1 MRLLKKGCR
10 RKLLLGAVT
19 LLLIYIVWIFLSGDH
34 YVSTKH
40 EASHYWC
47 GYGPAMSD
55 FVPKQRPMYETEDY
69 PPNVSYAYRNQWVGF
84 PDMEQV
90 DCNQAFNSS
99 VKNNWFPQTVPR
111 IFPHQF
117 KAASANCN
125 EFIRDFGFLRYPKV
139 SEEEENFPL
148 AFIVLF
154 YKDLDQVLF
163 LLRAIYRPHNVY
175 CLSVDTKSSVE
186 FLDAVRSVSKCLPN
200 VFVASKLESI
210 VYAGFSRL
218 MADINCME
226 DLLQHP
232 IKWKYVVNLP
242 GQQFPL
248 RSNLEL
254 VKIFQVYNGAND
266 VEGITGKRM
275 MAMRFMWRHD
285 YVTNNVTGDV
295 RLVSSGIK
303 NRPPP
308 HGINI
313 VKGSAYGTFSRDFI
327 DFVIN
332 HQIAKDFL
340 EWCKTVLS
348 PDEYFWA
355 TLHHSKVVNVPG
367 GYTGVPD
374 TKPWLSTYASWGGGG
389 DPCATIRIRSVC
401 IFSPED
407 LPLLINR
414 KEMFANKF
422 YITHHPAVL
431 HCLDQLLYN
440 VTFSGSTRDL
450 KQYQDLPFA
459 LKTSLKL

>member
-154 YKDLDQVLF
+154 YKDLDQVI
-163 LLRAIYRPHNVY
+163 LLEI
-175 CLSVDTKSSVE
+175 
-186 FLDAVRSVSKCLPN
+186 
-200 VFVASKLESI
+200 
-210 VYAGFSRL
+210 
-218 MADINCME
+218 
-226 DLLQHP
+226 DLILYIQ
-232 IKWKYVVNLP
+232 NS
-242 GQQFPL
+242 GNTF
-248 RSNLEL
+248 R
-254 VKIFQVYNGAND
+254 D
-266 VEGITGKRM
+266 
-275 MAMRFMWRHD
+275 RF
-285 YVTNNVTGDV
+285 
-295 RLVSSGIK
+295 
-303 NRPPP
+303 
-308 HGINI
+308 
-313 VKGSAYGTFSRDFI
+313 DFI
-327 DFVIN
+327 D
-332 HQIAKDFL
+332 
-340 EWCKTVLS
+340 
-348 PDEYFWA
+348 
-355 TLHHSKVVNVPG
+355 SK
-367 GYTGVPD
+367 
-374 TKPWLSTYASWGGGG
+374 L
-389 DPCATIRIRSVC
+389 R
-401 IFSPED
+401 
-407 LPLLINR
+407 
-414 KEMFANKF
+414 
-422 YITHHPAVL
+422 
-431 HCLDQLLYN
+431 
-440 VTFSGSTRDL
+440 
-450 KQYQDLPFA
+450 
-459 LKTSLKL
+459 